1 MLPIFSG
8 FAWSEKP
15 GLESGR
21 VIVRTSEASPGTL
34 RRPEL
39 VLMEHYLPIHL
50 LIVCIHYHLDVPPQW
65 AELSLET
72 ASIFSWCLAQRAGQ
86 TTAAAPPE
94 KGGVEL
100 CRILEALQSGG

>member
-1 MLPIFSG
+1 
-8 FAWSEKP
+8 
-15 GLESGR
+15 
-21 VIVRTSEASPGTL
+21 
-34 RRPEL
+34 
-39 VLMEHYLPIHL
+39 MEHYLPIHL
-50 LIVCIHYHLDVPPQW
+50 LIVYIHYHLDVLSQW

-100 CRILEALQSGG
+100 CRILEALQSGR